1 VVIDAALASGGARES
16 TWFSLRTLP
25 RATFVG
31 MESGYDRIVVHR
43 RGARVTVAIE
53 SAPFRND
60 AGAKINAAATTRL
73 RRLGADVRLAPNEH
87 LKGAVI
93 DGRAFLDDRN
103 WAVSSADTVVR
114 DDRAADVQAVRDA
127 ILGRPG
133 DASPALA
140 TRKER
145 ALAGERRLLDSA
157 LPGEDIVV
165 QTESFGYGKEIY
177 PALARLARA
186 GKHVRLL
193 VAGHDLRQSPRER
206 SAIAHLRRL
215 GVAVRASDNNEKFAL
230 CGKRGWIGSANATY
244 ARPDQRDWGLR
255 SNAPRIVRHL
265 RRAFE
270 AHWSTAHR
278 IGTTLSS

>member
-1 VVIDAALASGGARES
+1 MIELSSTAQLVRTLASARDV
-16 TWFSLRTLP
+16 TFSAYVLP
-25 RATFVG
+25 RGPVLDALQAAC
-31 MESGYDRIVVHR
+31 R
-43 RGARVTVAIE
+43 RGARVTVSIE

-60 AGAKINAAATTRL
+60 AGAKINAAAAARL
-73 RRLGADVRLAPNEH
+73 RRLGADVRLTPNEH
-87 LKGAVI
+87 LKGAVV

-103 WAVSSADTVVR
+103 WTISSADTVVCDER
-114 DDRAADVQAVRDA
+114 PADALAVSNA

-133 DASPALA
+133 DASPVLA
-140 TRKER
+140 TRKDR
-145 ALAGERRLLDSA
+145 ALAGEQRLLESA
-157 LPGEDIVV
+157 RSGEDVVV

-193 VAGHDLRQSPRER
+193 VAGRDLRQSPRER
-206 SAIAHLRRL
+206 SAIAHLQRL
-215 GVAVRASDNNEKFAL
+215 GVDVRASENNEKFAL

-255 SNAPRIVRHL
+255 SDAPQIVRHL

-270 AHWSTAHR
+270 THWLTAR
-278 IGTTLSS
+278 PVSLSSRA